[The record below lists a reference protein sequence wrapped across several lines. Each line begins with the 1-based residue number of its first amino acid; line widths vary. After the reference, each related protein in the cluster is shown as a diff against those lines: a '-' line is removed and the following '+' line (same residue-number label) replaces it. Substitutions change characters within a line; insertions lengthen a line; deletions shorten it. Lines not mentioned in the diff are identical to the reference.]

1 MHLDREACYRA
12 MLTRDARFDGRFF
25 TCVRTTGIYCRPI
38 CPARVPKLEHVV
50 FLPSA
55 AAAQAAG
62 YRSCLR
68 CRPETSPELA
78 AWHGTAS
85 TVARGMAPIAAGA
98 LNPADVD
105 SLARRLGIGERQLR
119 RLFAQHLGASPKAVA
134 QTRRVL
140 LAKQLITDTTLPMTE
155 VALASGFGSVRRF
168 NAAIRTLYG
177 RPPRSLRRAA
187 GPDAPAGSAI
197 TLTLPY
203 KSPYDWPGMIGF
215 LATRAIP
222 GVERVTGDAYARTI
236 ALGEATGTL
245 VVRPA
250 AQAGGSAGHGL
261 VATIRFPDIAALPAI
276 VARIRRIFDL
286 GADPGVIAAHL
297 SEDPHLARLV
307 AARPGLRVPGAWD
320 GFELAMRAVL
330 GQQIS
335 VAAATRLAGTLVA
348 ALGTPLPAS
357 AEPAPPGLT
366 HVFPSA
372 ARIAAADLAAT
383 LGMPRARIAALH
395 AVAEAALADP
405 GLFEPGRDLEAA
417 VARLCAVRG
426 IGAWTAHYIAMRALR
441 EPDAFPTADIG
452 LLRALATPAGRPTPA
467 ALQLRAAGWRP
478 WRAYAALHLWAADP
492 GAPVLAQ
499 ERSHETVAR
508 SPAVPA
514 RDAAAGL

>member
-38 CPARVPKLEHVV
+38 CPARVPKLEHVE

-85 TVARGMAPIAAGA
+85 TVTRGMALIAAGA
-98 LNPADVD
+98 LNHADVD
-105 SLARRLGIGERQLR
+105 SLAQRLGIGERQLR

-140 LAKQLITDTTLPMTE
+140 LAKQLITDTALPMTE

-168 NAAIRTLYG
+168 NASIRTLYG
-177 RPPRSLRRAA
+177 RPPRSLRRAIR
-187 GPDAPAGSAI
+187 PDAPAGSAI

-203 KSPYDWPGMIGF
+203 KPPYDWPGMIGF

-245 VVRPA
+245 EVRPA
-250 AQAGGSAGHGL
+250 AHGHGL

-297 SEDPHLARLV
+297 SEDPLLAPLV
-307 AARPGLRVPGAWD
+307 ATRPGLRVPGAWD

-348 ALGTPLPAS
+348 ALGTPLPPS

-366 HVFPSA
+366 HVFPA
-372 ARIAAADLAAT
+372 PARIAAADLTAT

-395 AVAEAALADP
+395 AVAQAALSDSS
-405 GLFEPGRDLEAA
+405 LFEPGRDLDAA

-426 IGAWTAHYIAMRALR
+426 IGEWTAQYIAMRALR

-467 ALQLRAAGWRP
+467 ALLARAAHWRP
-478 WRAYAALHLWAADP
+478 WRAYAVLHLWAADSA
-492 GAPVLAQ
+492 APALAK

-514 RDAAAGL
+514 GDAAAGIR